1 MNHEEWIEQ
10 VKVIEWLKQ
19 CTDLPYMAI
28 TNERK
33 CSPQQARRL
42 EQAGR
47 ISGVVDLLLPRGSSL
62 GVCLWIEMKSKLG
75 RLSAAQIKFMKDRRL
90 EGACAEVAYSAD
102 EAILYIKHFYGLE

>member
-1 MNHEEWIEQ
+1 MKHDEWIEQ

-19 CTDLPYMAI
+19 CTDIPYMAI

-33 CSPQQARRL
+33 CTPQQARRL

-47 ISGVVDLLLPRGSSL
+47 ISGVPDLLFPRGNK
-62 GVCLWIEMKSKLG
+62 VNCCLWIEMKSKLG

-90 EGACAEVAYSAD
+90 EGASAEVAYSAD